1 MSTYIIAPKSNDLMH
16 YGKGHDDNPPGR
28 GSGRWAWGSGDNT
41 SGHYSRRVNKYR
53 KSSGTYTQKGVKK
66 I

>member
-41 SGHYSRRVNKYR
+41 ESHLGHIH
-53 KSSGTYTQKGVKK
+53 KK
-66 I
+66 A